1 METRNGDIHLNR
13 PTISFLLHNNILIH
27 SLIAG
32 VDYIA
37 VNQSLTFPAGAAVN
51 NSLGRQCFLIH
62 TTEDSTPEPNE
73 SLQLSL
79 TSGSPSFLQVQTGR
93 GTATLIIQDDVGM
106 CNLSVLTM

>member
-13 PTISFLLHNNILIH
+13 PTIYFLLPDNILIH

-37 VNQSLTFPAGAAVN
+37 VNQSLTFPGGAVVN

-62 TTEDSTPEPNE
+62 TTEDPTPEPNE
-73 SLQLSL
+73 SLQLTL
-79 TSGSPSFLQVQTGR
+79 TSESPSFLAVQTGR
-93 GTATLIIQDDVGM
+93 GTATVIIQDDIGM
-106 CNLSVLTM
+106 CNRSVLTM

>member
-1 METRNGDIHLNR
+1 MKTGNGDI
-13 PTISFLLHNNILIH
+13 PTRIEELYLHDNILIH

-37 VNQSLTFPAGAAVN
+37 VNQSLTFPGGATVN

-73 SLQLSL
+73 SLQLTL
-79 TSGSPSFLQVQTGR
+79 TSGSPSFLAVQTGR
-93 GTATLIIQDDVGM
+93 GIATVIIQDDVGM